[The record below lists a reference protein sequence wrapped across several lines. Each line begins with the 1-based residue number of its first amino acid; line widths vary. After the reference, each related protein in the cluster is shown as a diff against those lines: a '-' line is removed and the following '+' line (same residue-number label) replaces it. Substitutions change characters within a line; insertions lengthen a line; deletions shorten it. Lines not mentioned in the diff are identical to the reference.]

1 MPVAEGVM
9 RAFSIARAAWTEDRK
24 KAKARPDRRRDE
36 LEFLPAA
43 VEVMETPVS
52 PVGRFTAWTIMA
64 LIVGTLIWAT
74 IGTLDVVAIAQ
85 GRVVATGR
93 SKVVQPLE
101 AGVIR
106 AIHVTDGKVVQMG
119 DLIIELDPTQTT
131 ADRGR
136 LAADLMAARVEAA
149 RLQASLTDDPE
160 RAFAPPAGSDAMT
173 VATQRA
179 LLLSQVA
186 EHRARV
192 AALDD
197 EMARRRSD
205 RAAIGASIAKFE
217 RTIPL
222 VRERATAR
230 TTLAEKGYSSRL
242 QALEVQQQLVEQEQ
256 ELVVARHRAEEISSA
271 LRALDQQRQQL
282 VAEYRKTS
290 FVALSDTEKR
300 ISGLTQEL
308 LKADQR
314 QEQQTLLAPID
325 GVVQQLAVHTVGGVV
340 TPAQQLMVIAP
351 RDEPLEV
358 EATFL
363 NRDIGFIE
371 PGQSAEIKL
380 ETFLFTKYGTIPGR
394 VVSVSRD
401 AVQDEKQGLVYPAR
415 IALDKATIE
424 VNGRTM
430 TLGAGMAV
438 TVEVKTES
446 RRLIEY
452 LLSPILRYR
461 SESLHER

>member
-1 MPVAEGVM
+1 M
-9 RAFSIARAAWTEDRK
+9 RAADGVLRAFFIARSAWIADRK
-24 KAKARPDRRRDE
+24 KSRAATRRGDE

-52 PVGRFTAWTIMA
+52 PVGRIMAWSIMA
-64 LIVGTLIWAT
+64 LVAVTLVWSYIAQV
-74 IGTLDVVAIAQ
+74 DVVAIAQ
-85 GRVVATGR
+85 GKVVATGR

-119 DLIIELDPTQTT
+119 DMLIELDPTQST

-149 RLQASLTDDPE
+149 RLRASLTDDPE
-160 RAFAPPAGSDAMT
+160 KMFVPPPEADATT

-179 LLLSQVA
+179 VLLSQVA

-205 RAAIGASIAKFE
+205 RAAIRATISKFE
-217 RTIPL
+217 RTVPL
-222 VRERATAR
+222 VRERAQAR

-256 ELVVARHRAEEISSA
+256 ELMVARHRADEIGSSLA
-271 LRALDQQRQQL
+271 ALDQQRQQM
-282 VAEYRKTS
+282 VAEYRKTG
-290 FVALSDTEKR
+290 FVSLSDTEKR

-308 LKADQR
+308 MKADQR
-314 QEQQTLLAPID
+314 QDQQTLLAPID

-358 EATFL
+358 EAVFL

-380 ETFLFTKYGTIPGR
+380 ETFLFTKYGTISGR

-401 AVQDEKQGLVYPAR
+401 AVQDEKQGLIYPAR
-415 IALDKATIE
+415 IALDRTSLE

-430 TLGAGMAV
+430 TLGPGMAV

-452 LLSPILRYR
+452 LLSPIMRYR